1 MLTDKVKET
10 VDRYAML
17 SGGEK
22 VLVAVS
28 GGVDSVV
35 LFDIL
40 QHLQEEYSL
49 SLAVAHLDHGLRGEE
64 SAEDAR
70 FVRRLAEG
78 ADIPIISE
86 RIDLRSSNSWPGLG
100 PEGRAREARR
110 AFLTRAANE
119 VKADAIA
126 LGHTANDR
134 AETILFNLTRGA
146 GPAGLIGFEPVDRPI
161 IRPLI
166 EAKRDEINSYAESR
180 GLSWREDR
188 TNADLSFSRNR
199 IRHLVLPE
207 LTRINPRSI
216 ETICRGGDL
225 VRDLLA
231 ANSYLLTPVWK
242 TVVQE
247 EETGRLTLNRPAIA
261 QVPPEVGA
269 ILIREGISRARGDL
283 SGIESVHIEDTLRLI
298 GSDRPHGSLDLP
310 GLFVRIQGD
319 ELVLSTRAFPGKE
332 AFSEPVELGEN
343 PFPKRGFSLDLKI
356 IPSGSDEARLTP
368 DDPTIELADAD
379 RISFPLHVRNR
390 RGGDRFVPL
399 GMKEK
404 VKLKDFLINES
415 VPFFDRDDV
424 PLLCDQ
430 EKIIW
435 VVGIRLSDE
444 VRLTEGTKRVLIM
457 RMERMQ

>member
-166 EAKRDEINSYAESR
+166 E
-180 GLSWREDR
+180 
-188 TNADLSFSRNR
+188 DLSFSRNR

-319 ELVLSTRAFPGKE
+319 
-332 AFSEPVELGEN
+332 
-343 PFPKRGFSLDLKI
+343 
-356 IPSGSDEARLTP
+356 
-368 DDPTIELADAD
+368 
-379 RISFPLHVRNR
+379 
-390 RGGDRFVPL
+390 
-399 GMKEK
+399 
-404 VKLKDFLINES
+404 
-415 VPFFDRDDV
+415 
-424 PLLCDQ
+424 
-430 EKIIW
+430 
-435 VVGIRLSDE
+435 
-444 VRLTEGTKRVLIM
+444 
-457 RMERMQ
+457 

>member
-1 MLTDKVKET
+1 MLIDKVKET
-10 VDRYAML
+10 IDRYAML

-40 QHLQEEYSL
+40 QHLIEKYSI
-49 SLAVAHLDHGLRGEE
+49 SLTIAHLDHGLRGEE

-78 ADIPIISE
+78 ANVLLVSE
-86 RIDLRSSNSWPGLG
+86 KIDLGSAESWSGLG

-110 AFLTRAANE
+110 AFLTRAARK

-134 AETILFNLTRGA
+134 AETIIFNLTRGA
-146 GPAGLIGFEPVDRPI
+146 GPAGLIGFEPVNRPI

-166 EAKRDEINSYAESR
+166 EITRDEIISYAENR
-180 GLSWREDR
+180 GLTWREDR
-188 TNADLSFSRNR
+188 TNADLYFPRNR
-199 IRHLVLPE
+199 IRHRVLPE
-207 LTRINPRSI
+207 LGRINPRAV

-225 VRDLLA
+225 VRDLLVA
-231 ANSYLLTPVWK
+231 VSHLLAPVW
-242 TVVQE
+242 
-247 EETGRLTLNRPAIA
+247 ETAVKEGEDGRLILRRPAIA
-261 QVPPEVGA
+261 QLPPEVGA
-269 ILIREGISRARGDL
+269 ILIREGLRRARGDL
-283 SGIESVHIEDTLRLI
+283 SGIESVHIEDALRLI
-298 GSDRPHGSLDLP
+298 GSDRTHGSLDLP

-319 ELVLSTRAFPGKE
+319 ELVLSPRAFPEKE
-332 AFSEPVELGEN
+332 VFSEPVELGQN

-356 IPSGSDEARLTP
+356 VPIDSDEARLVPGERTV
-368 DDPTIELADAD
+368 ELADAD

-390 RGGDRFVPL
+390 RPGDRFVPL
-399 GMKEK
+399 GMKER

-415 VPFFDRDDV
+415 VPFFDRDNI

-430 EKIIW
+430 ERIIW
-435 VVGIRLSDE
+435 VVGIRLSGE
-444 VRLTEGTKRVLIM
+444 VKLTEGTKRVLIM
-457 RMERMQ
+457 RMEQL